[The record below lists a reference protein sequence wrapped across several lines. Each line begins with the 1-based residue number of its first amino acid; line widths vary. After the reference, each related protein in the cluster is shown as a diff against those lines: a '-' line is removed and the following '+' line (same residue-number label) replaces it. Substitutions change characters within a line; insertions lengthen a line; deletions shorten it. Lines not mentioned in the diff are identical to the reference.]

1 MVYIRVKQR
10 WREMKHASQGGVS
23 VGRRVVVDVP
33 AVGDNYANGISDE
46 IDAYNEFYSNIKSN
60 MENVEETVGTIIDAL
75 LAKQKVEA
83 AGGACGAE
91 KTAKAEAPAAR

>member
-1 MVYIRVKQR
+1 M
-10 WREMKHASQGGVS
+10 
-23 VGRRVVVDVP
+23 VDVP

-60 MENVEETVGTIIDAL
+60 MENVEETVGTVIDAL
-75 LAKQKVEA
+75 LARQKMEA
-83 AGGACGAE
+83 GDAASGAD